1 MINKSY
7 IKNIGIILKITQNLA
22 SKLRYNI
29 SSFNMVEIY
38 YLFKKLEFNYFD
50 FCIFNWNI
58 TSSTSYI
65 LSQMSPKYIF

>member
-50 FCIFNWNI
+50 FCIFN
-58 TSSTSYI
+58 
-65 LSQMSPKYIF
+65 